1 MARTTLGAVAGT
13 VGDGGGAVATS
24 EALASD
30 ARDAAEPDAAEPD
43 PGGRGL
49 GPHAASTMSPTR
61 HTTAERR
68 LGSIWGGYCG
78 LGPDGSNV
86 VVAGHD
92 AHAIG

>member
-1 MARTTLGAVAGT
+1 MARTTLGAAAGT

-24 EALASD
+24 EALASG

-43 PGGRGL
+43 ADGCGL

-68 LGSIWGGYCG
+68 LGSIWGGYRGPG
-78 LGPDGSNV
+78 LDGSNV